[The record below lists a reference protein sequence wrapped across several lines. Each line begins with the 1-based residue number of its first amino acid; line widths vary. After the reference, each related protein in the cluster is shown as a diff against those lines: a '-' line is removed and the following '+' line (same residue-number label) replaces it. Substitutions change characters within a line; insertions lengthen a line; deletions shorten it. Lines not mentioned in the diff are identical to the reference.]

1 MRNLS
6 IFFSIA
12 GHSIIEHYKNRF
24 FHLLLVFAGV
34 LIYASILLGVMAVDE
49 EYRVILDFGFGLME
63 LISLVFVVFVSATT
77 ITKEIELKTI
87 YLVFTRPVPRFVYIS
102 GKIFGIFASSLLILL
117 IMSIMHISLIFMR
130 GFSIMDLYF
139 KLVLFMWFKLIIITS
154 VSVFISMFSTSIIS
168 TATISIILWTLGHF
182 MSEIKFLIEKA
193 EGYLSTLLKLAVY
206 AIPNLQLYNLKD
218 VFEVETFN
226 EIFWYHKLGYMFVFV
241 LTFMCF
247 SIFLFRK
254 KEF

>member
-6 IFFSIA
+6 VFFSIA
-12 GHSIIEHYKNRF
+12 AHSIIEHHKNRF

-63 LISLVFVVFVSATT
+63 LISMVFVVFVSATA

-87 YLVFTRPVPRFVYIS
+87 YLVFTRPVPRLVYIS
-102 GKIFGIFASSLLILL
+102 GKIFSIFASTAIVLS
-117 IMSIMHISLIFMR
+117 IMSIMHISLMLVR
-130 GFSIMDLYF
+130 GFSVADLYF
-139 KLVLFMWFKLIIITS
+139 KVILFMWFKLIIIASLT
-154 VSVFISMFSTSIIS
+154 VFVSMFSTSMIS
-168 TATISIILWTLGHF
+168 TVTISVIFWTLGHF
-182 MSEIKFLIEKA
+182 MSETKFLIEKA
-193 EGYLSTLLKLAVY
+193 KGPLSTILKLAVY

-218 VFEVETFN
+218 IFEVETFTG
-226 EIFWYHKLGYMFVFV
+226 IFWYHRLGYMIGFVV
-241 LTFMCF
+241 ISTCF
-247 SIFLFRK
+247 SMFLFRK